1 MPFFPFS
8 DYANMSTGAKN
19 FQLDTEL
26 TLSDTSISPLTVRTL
41 NVSLIKQNRKIS
53 ECRLT
58 FQVNLELY
66 QRIQAEALFNLKP
79 EIRSPLS
86 GKAFLPSPHI
96 QIDANLDSDLL
107 PQLTKH
113 AKTNTQALAYL
124 QHLSQEQPNHP
135 LLSPYSWYG
144 LKVKQQQENSEVGYS
159 TLWLYLKPSDITS
172 NGIDNKKLNEAM
184 FDFAK
189 ELANTNQLHIVEKD
203 ISKDISNILNSSNVE
218 FSQLFEQHI
227 TTELTNNI
235 SQITEEAVSQT
246 FEQITNAFDEFSTSI
261 SEITEVITTNKDIF
275 ETTIKFFQDQNW
287 QFEQISGEETLH
299 LAFQGKNG
307 KWNCFAKIR
316 SEQQQMIFY
325 SICPITTPESKR
337 SAVAE
342 FITRANYGLAMGN
355 FELDFSD
362 GEIRFKTSIDVEGG
376 FLTSELLEGV
386 VYANVTMMD
395 EYLPG
400 IIAVIK
406 NDTLPV
412 DAIAQLES

>member
-1 MPFFPFS
+1 MNTSTKNCHLKHEITLWESEDFP
-8 DYANMSTGAKN
+8 
-19 FQLDTEL
+19 L
-26 TLSDTSISPLTVRTL
+26 TLRAVDLL
-41 NVSLIKQNRKIS
+41 LIKQNRKIT

-58 FQVNLELY
+58 FQVTPELY
-66 QRIQAEALFNLKP
+66 QHIDTQALFNLKP
-79 EIRSPLS
+79 EIRSPIS
-86 GKAFLPSPHI
+86 GKALESSHNI

-135 LLSPYSWYG
+135 LLSPHSWYA
-144 LKVKQQQENSEVGYS
+144 LKVKQQQDKGEVGYS

-172 NGIDNKKLNEAM
+172 DGIDNKKLNEAM

-189 ELANTNQLHIVEKD
+189 ELANTNQLHILEKD
-203 ISKDISNILNSSNVE
+203 ISKDISKILNSSNVE

-235 SQITEEAVSQT
+235 SKITEEAVSQT

-275 ETTIKFFQDQNW
+275 ETTIKFFQEQNW